1 MDVPHFVH
9 IRREPHTSQR
19 AVMPIG
25 SGWKYSPP
33 ATHAIPVAGDY
44 EFTSVLVGT
53 FSRDGTALT
62 VWHFSVP
69 TTSTVWTHTDV
80 DTFGANT
87 PNQFFRYI
95 QSPIRQKYEHQ
106 HPMARTCCWGPI
118 LLYSWRTHR
127 PVLRTPRLQTFSRRS
142 RAERPVPVMGRT
154 RSVGIL
160 QMAAADRGS
169 DWV

>member
-95 QSPIRQKYEHQ
+95 QSPIRNTSINIPWREHVVGGQ
-106 HPMARTCCWGPI
+106 SYYIHDGPTGQFSGPLAYKPSAAVPEPSGLSLLWGGLG
-118 LLYSWRTHR
+118 LLVFYRWR
-127 PVLRTPRLQTFSRRS
+127 QQ
-142 RAERPVPVMGRT
+142 AGDQI
-154 RSVGIL
+154 G
-160 QMAAADRGS
+160 
-169 DWV
+169 